1 MKDKINPNYYK
12 DNPIQTFDA
21 ITSQFTDAEK
31 IGAIKFNICK
41 YIMRMGKKV
50 ETLEGA
56 RDDAGKAHWYCERL
70 LKELTDMIKKKTPK
84 VKPQDKDP
92 TDLTEEDLFELD
104 NPGYKRR
111 KANWDIE
118 GMLKSMPEFEVVDTV
133 GVDYWNDW
141 VKKNRKPAK
150 VYNFKKGKDNSHDK
164 DTK

>member
-41 YIMRMGKKV
+41 YIMRMCKKV

-70 LKELTDMIKKKTPK
+70 LKELTDMIKKKTL
-84 VKPQDKDP
+84 Q
-92 TDLTEEDLFELD
+92 ERIEDA
-104 NPGYKRR
+104 K
-111 KANWDIE
+111 
-118 GMLKSMPEFEVVDTV
+118 
-133 GVDYWNDW
+133 
-141 VKKNRKPAK
+141 KKNLLTLLDLLDILL
-150 VYNFKKGKDNSHDK
+150 NKKGQYYVKN
-164 DTK
+164 

>member
-21 ITSQFTDAEK
+21 ITSQFSDAEK
-31 IGAIKFNICK
+31 IGAIKFNVCK

-70 LKELTDMIKKKTPK
+70 LKELTDMIKKKTQK
-84 VKPQDKDP
+84 KKAQDKDV
-92 TDLTEEDLFELD
+92 DELTQEDIDELL
-104 NPGYKRR
+104 NPGIIRFR
-111 KANWDIE
+111 N
-118 GMLKSMPEFEVVDTV
+118 
-133 GVDYWNDW
+133 
-141 VKKNRKPAK
+141 KKKEDKN
-150 VYNFKKGKDNSHDK
+150 DK

>member
-84 VKPQDKDP
+84 KKPQDKDP
-92 TDLTEEDLFELD
+92 HIDQRQGGARCCISATLGLFYFCWRTALS
-104 NPGYKRR
+104 R
-111 KANWDIE
+111 
-118 GMLKSMPEFEVVDTV
+118 L
-133 GVDYWNDW
+133 
-141 VKKNRKPAK
+141 
-150 VYNFKKGKDNSHDK
+150 HL
-164 DTK
+164 

>member
-1 MKDKINPNYYK
+1 MQLEWEDPMKDKINPSHYK

-70 LKELTDMIKKKTPK
+70 LKELTDMIKKKTQK
-84 VKPQDKDP
+84 KKAQDKDV
-92 TDLTEEDLFELD
+92 DELTQEDIDELL
-104 NPGYKRR
+104 NPGIIRFR
-111 KANWDIE
+111 N
-118 GMLKSMPEFEVVDTV
+118 
-133 GVDYWNDW
+133 
-141 VKKNRKPAK
+141 KKKEDKN
-150 VYNFKKGKDNSHDK
+150 DK

>member
-1 MKDKINPNYYK
+1 MQLEWEDPMKDKINPNYYK

-31 IGAIKFNICK
+31 IGAIKFNVCK

-70 LKELTDMIKKKTPK
+70 LKELTDMISKKKLK
-84 VKPQDKDP
+84 KRAQDKDP
-92 TDLTEEDLFELD
+92 MELTPEDLEELL
-104 NPGYKRR
+104 NPGVHIYPFK
-111 KANWDIE
+111 
-118 GMLKSMPEFEVVDTV
+118 P
-133 GVDYWNDW
+133 
-141 VKKNRKPAK
+141 KKKEDKN
-150 VYNFKKGKDNSHDK
+150 DK

>member
-1 MKDKINPNYYK
+1 MSKDKINPSHYK

-84 VKPQDKDP
+84 KKPQDKDP
-92 TDLTEEDLFELD
+92 DELTQEDLDELL
-104 NPGYKRR
+104 NPGVHIYPFK
-111 KANWDIE
+111 
-118 GMLKSMPEFEVVDTV
+118 P
-133 GVDYWNDW
+133 
-141 VKKNRKPAK
+141 KN
-150 VYNFKKGKDNSHDK
+150 KDNKK
-164 DTK
+164 DYQNYYCGLLPQSMTTIYLKKL

>member
-1 MKDKINPNYYK
+1 MQLEWEDQMSKDKINPNYYK

-31 IGAIKFNICK
+31 IGAIKFNVCK

-70 LKELTDMIKKKTPK
+70 LKELTDMISKKKPK
-84 VKPQDKDP
+84 KRAQDKDP
-92 TDLTEEDLFELD
+92 MELTQEDLEELL
-104 NPGYKRR
+104 NPGVHVYPFK
-111 KANWDIE
+111 
-118 GMLKSMPEFEVVDTV
+118 P
-133 GVDYWNDW
+133 
-141 VKKNRKPAK
+141 KKKEDKN
-150 VYNFKKGKDNSHDK
+150 DK

>member
-31 IGAIKFNICK
+31 VGAIKFNICK

-70 LKELTDMIKKKTPK
+70 LKELTDMIKKKTQK
-84 VKPQDKDP
+84 KRAQDKEPDE
-92 TDLTEEDLFELD
+92 LTEEDIEELL
-104 NPGYKRR
+104 NPGIIRFR
-111 KANWDIE
+111 
-118 GMLKSMPEFEVVDTV
+118 
-133 GVDYWNDW
+133 
-141 VKKNRKPAK
+141 KKNKEDK
-150 VYNFKKGKDNSHDK
+150 NDK

>member
-1 MKDKINPNYYK
+1 MSKDKINPSHYK

-70 LKELTDMIKKKTPK
+70 LKELTDMIKKKTAK
-84 VKPQDKDP
+84 KKPQDKDP
-92 TDLTEEDLFELD
+92 DELTEEDLEELL
-104 NPGYKRR
+104 NPGVHIYPFK
-111 KANWDIE
+111 
-118 GMLKSMPEFEVVDTV
+118 P
-133 GVDYWNDW
+133 
-141 VKKNRKPAK
+141 KKKEDKN
-150 VYNFKKGKDNSHDK
+150 DK

>member
-1 MKDKINPNYYK
+1 MQLEWEDQMKDKINPSHYK

-70 LKELTDMIKKKTPK
+70 LKELTDMIKKKTQK
-84 VKPQDKDP
+84 KKAQDKDP
-92 TDLTEEDLFELD
+92 DDFTEEDL
-104 NPGYKRR
+104 
-111 KANWDIE
+111 
-118 GMLKSMPEFEVVDTV
+118 
-133 GVDYWNDW
+133 NDLLTLASF
-141 VKKNRKPAK
+141 VLETKNKEDK
-150 VYNFKKGKDNSHDK
+150 NDK